1 MPTCSGLSAWS
12 NNLSSKRPTAASPT
26 ERHRVTLLPDS
37 RGFDIRHGERLLAA
51 AWKSGVGIKSICGGR
66 GKCGSCLVQI
76 EATNPGSL
84 SPLSEPE
91 RELLPAHRQ
100 GGTYRLACECEVQ
113 GDVAISVPPE
123 SQAVL
128 SAPRKPHT
136 VTAVTVR
143 PLTTRVT
150 VAVDGANTAPPRA
163 LTTRVVQA
171 TAAALGRRSVELPL
185 PVMIEFSRR
194 PGFDQARELSV
205 TVVDE
210 RRVSQLLIGRR
221 DRTCGLAVDVGTTSF
236 VVFLCDL
243 VHGDILATRTAS
255 NPQAIYG
262 EDVVSR
268 MTHIQR
274 DPATLADMRRLLVD
288 AINGLL
294 LEACAECGIDTDD
307 VVDAVLVGNP
317 TMQHIVLGLNPE
329 SLGRGP
335 YLPVWSQG
343 THVDACQLGLAM
355 AKHAQVYVFPMVSGY
370 IGGDTL
376 AALMT
381 RGPEFYRGAQ
391 LLVDVGTN
399 GEVVLAH
406 NGRLAATSCA
416 TGPVYEGAH
425 IRCGMR
431 AAPGAIERVWVDG
444 AGKIRCAAIPPDV
457 GGTDKR
463 PLGLCGSGVISGVSA
478 SVRAGLI
485 GSDGA
490 LSPPATH
497 PQLRAGPEAGYSQ
510 ELVLVGSAFSRT
522 GRDIVLTQQDV
533 RAVQLGKAALR
544 AGIEILLAE
553 NGVTQLDRVYLAGT
567 FGNHLEPEDI
577 LDIGL
582 IPPLPVQ
589 HIRTIGNAAG
599 DGARAALF
607 DRRQRRR
614 AATLAR
620 RLEVLELSGRSDF
633 QNLFV
638 MHTALASMPDDP
650 ID

>member
-1 MPTCSGLSAWS
+1 M
-12 NNLSSKRPTAASPT
+12 
-26 ERHRVTLLPDS
+26 
-37 RGFDIRHGERLLAA
+37 
-51 AWKSGVGIKSICGGR
+51 
-66 GKCGSCLVQI
+66 VQI
-76 EATNPGSL
+76 EAAAPGAL
-84 SPLSEPE
+84 SPPSDIE
-91 RELLPAHRQ
+91 RELLPAHPQ

-113 GDVAISVPPE
+113 GDVTIAVPPE

-136 VTAVTVR
+136 VTAIAAR
-143 PLTTRVT
+143 PLTTRLT
-150 VAVDGANTAPPRA
+150 LAIEGAYSAPPRA
-163 LTTRVVQA
+163 LTTRIIEA
-171 TAAALGRRSVELPL
+171 TAGALARRSVEMPL
-185 PVMIEFSRR
+185 AVMAEFSRQR
-194 PGFDQARELSV
+194 GFDEARELTV
-205 TVVDE
+205 TVVGE
-210 RRVSQLLIGRR
+210 RRVSQILIGRR
-221 DRTCGLAVDVGTTSF
+221 ERSCGLAVDIGTTSF
-236 VVFLCDL
+236 VIFLCDL
-243 VHGDILATRTAS
+243 VRGDIVATRTAA

-262 EDVVSR
+262 EDVISR

-274 DPATLADMRRLLVD
+274 DPATLQDMRRLLVD
-288 AINGLL
+288 DINRLL
-294 LEACAECGIDTDD
+294 LEACAEGGVDAVD

-317 TMQHIVLGLNPE
+317 TMQHILLGLNPE

-343 THVDACQLGLAM
+343 VSLDACELGLAI
-355 AKHAQVYVFPMVSGY
+355 APHAQAYVFPMVSGY

-376 AALMT
+376 AALLT
-381 RGPEFYRGAQ
+381 RGADFFRGSQ

-431 AAPGAIERVWVDG
+431 AAPGAIERVWINP
-444 AGKIRCAAIPPDV
+444 AGKVRCAAIPGEV
-457 GGTDKR
+457 GSTDRR
-463 PLGLCGSGVISGVSA
+463 PIGLCGSGVISAVSA
-478 SVRAGLI
+478 GVRAGLI
-485 GSDGA
+485 GRDGA
-490 LSPPATH
+490 FAVAATH
-497 PQLRAGPEAGYSQ
+497 PQLRANGQGRSDEW
-510 ELVLVGSAFSRT
+510 VLIGAAYSRT

-533 RAVQLGKAALR
+533 RAVQLGKSALR

-553 NGVTQLDRVYLAGT
+553 HGVTQLDRIYLAGT

-582 IPPLPVQ
+582 IPPLPVA

-607 DRRQRRR
+607 NRHHRRR
-614 AATLAR
+614 AAALAR

-633 QNLFV
+633 QDLFV
-638 MHTALASMPDDP
+638 SHTELSSVVTQAMD
-650 ID
+650 